1 MKEKSVKLCP
11 NPLKLAVKMF
21 TLMAV
26 RGLETQNIFVIL

>member
-11 NPLKLAVKMF
+11 NPLKLAAKMF

-26 RGLETQNIFVIL
+26 TGSETQNIFAIL